1 MAKPSTRQ
9 ELIDYCLRQ
18 LGEPVLEVNVDEDQI
33 DDLVDDAIQFFQ
45 ERHMDGVERMFLKH
59 QIQQWEIDA
68 ARTKQIGSIG
78 IHSQSFDGS
87 NGEIV
92 KVGTADTGSTGSFI
106 LPNHGLATGTQIF
119 YSFTGAGSTSIA
131 IADGISVPG
140 IGTTAFLG
148 ISTDSVEYYAIVDSP
163 NEIRVATSL
172 ANAKTG
178 LGVTIE
184 QVGVGATHFFSTK
197 TEYTEARNYIEIPD
211 HVIGVQGIFRF
222 DDNTISQNMFSIS
235 YQIFLNDVY
244 NFSSVELLNYT
255 MVKEYLETIQFLIS
269 PDKKVRYNKRGNR
282 LYIDMDWESQ
292 TAGDYLVID
301 CFRILDPSSN
311 SEVYNDS
318 YLKKYLTSLIKRQ
331 WGQNLM
337 KFQGVQL
344 PGGLTLN
351 GRQLYEDALRELAE
365 LQQRMTFDYEL
376 PPLDLIG

>member
-18 LGEPVLEVNVDEDQI
+18 LGEPVLEVNVDDDQI
-33 DDLVDDAIQFFQ
+33 DDLVDDALQYFQ

-59 QIQQWEIDA
+59 QISQWEIDA
-68 ARTKQIGSIG
+68 ARTKQVASVGV
-78 IHSQSFDGS
+78 HSQSFDGS
-87 NGEIV
+87 NSEV
-92 KVGTADTGSTGSFI
+92 VLVGSGVTGSSGSLI
-106 LPNHGLATGTQIF
+106 VPNHGLTTGTQVF
-119 YSFTGAGSTSIA
+119 YSVGTGGTSIE
-131 IADGISVPG
+131 ITNDIVIPG
-140 IGTTAFLG
+140 IGTTSFLG
-148 ISTDSVEYYAIVDSP
+148 ISTDSVEYYAIADTR
-163 NEIRVATSL
+163 NEIRLATTL
-172 ANAKTG
+172 ANAKA
-178 LGVTIE
+178 GVAVTFQQPGI
-184 QVGVGATHFFSTK
+184 GNTHFITTK
-197 TEYTEARNYIEIPD
+197 TEYTEARNYIEIPE
-211 HVIGVQGIFRF
+211 HIMGVQGIFRF

-255 MVKEYLETIQFLIS
+255 MVKSYLETIQFLIS
-269 PDKKVRYNKRGNR
+269 PDKKVRFNKRGNR

-301 CFRILDPSSN
+301 CYRLLDPSTY

-318 YLKKYLTSLIKRQ
+318 FLKKYLTSLIKRQ

-344 PGGLTLN
+344 PGGVTLN
-351 GRQLYEDALRELAE
+351 GRQLYDDALRELAE

-376 PPLDLIG
+376 PPLDMIG

>member
-33 DDLVDDAIQFFQ
+33 DDLVDDALQYFQ

-59 QIQQWEIDA
+59 KVQQWEIDA
-68 ARTKQIGSIG
+68 ARSEQ
-78 IHSQSFDGS
+78 
-87 NGEIV
+87 
-92 KVGTADTGSTGSFI
+92 VGTVGISSQTFAVSGVSTTADNIT
-106 LPNHGLATGTQIF
+106 LPNHGLATGTQVQ
-119 YSFTGAGSTSIA
+119 YSFGPTGQTSIGIATTSIA
-131 IADGISVPG
+131 GV
-140 IGTTAFLG
+140 GTTSFLG
-148 ISTDSVEYYAIVDSP
+148 ISTDSTTFYAIAD
-163 NEIRVATSL
+163 NRNQIRLATSL
-172 ANAKTG
+172 GNANS
-178 LGVTIE
+178 GVAVTFTS
-184 QVGVGATHFFSTK
+184 VGVGSTHFITTK
-197 TEYTEARNYIEIPD
+197 TEFTEQRNYIEIPD

-255 MVKEYLETIQFLIS
+255 MVKSYLETIQFLIS

-282 LYIDMDWESQ
+282 LYIDMDWKSQ

-301 CFRILDPSSN
+301 CYRILDPTSN
-311 SEVYNDS
+311 SDVYNDS
-318 YLKKYLTSLIKRQ
+318 FLKRYLTSLIKRQ

-351 GRQLYEDALRELAE
+351 GRQLYDDALRELAE
-365 LQQRMTFDYEL
+365 LQQRMTYDYEL
-376 PPLDLIG
+376 PPLDMIG